1 MESLIK
7 VILTCASISLGALL
21 GVLRSKIFASKDNNK
36 LHYIF
41 YAFSVIVALT
51 SVLAG
56 IFYWKELNQ
65 FDVGVLIAGV
75 ILSALLWIATNR
87 FLFFKNIFRTA
98 ELDPIVNKFTSN
110 ADKSDIKLF
119 GGDLNFLGNSPS
131 EIDTNRQYTH
141 LRSLSFKKVSILC
154 ETPHTQIQKIR
165 YGKILYELPYVELR
179 FYEPENAD
187 LKVRGRIIQVQGVT
201 KLLMYTKIKSGIYQS
216 LETDTANSNGA
227 LYNNI
232 WELAWNLAQRP
243 AQNDLESYE
252 FLFTGGK

>member
-7 VILTCASISLGALL
+7 IILTCASISLGAIL

-41 YAFSVIVALT
+41 YAFSAIVVLT
-51 SVLAG
+51 SILVG
-56 IFYWKELNQ
+56 IYYWNELNK

-75 ILSALLWIATNR
+75 ILSSLLWIATNKY
-87 FLFFKNIFRTA
+87 LFFKNIFKTT

-131 EIDTNRQYTH
+131 DIDNNKQYTH

-154 ETPHTQIQKIR
+154 ETPHSQIQKIR
-165 YGKILYELPYVELR
+165 YGKILYEIPYAELR

-201 KLLMYTKIKSGIYQS
+201 KLLMYTKIRSGIYQS

-232 WELAWNLAQRP
+232 WELAWTLAQRP
-243 AQNDLESYE
+243 SVDDLESYKS
-252 FLFTGGK
+252 LFSGGK